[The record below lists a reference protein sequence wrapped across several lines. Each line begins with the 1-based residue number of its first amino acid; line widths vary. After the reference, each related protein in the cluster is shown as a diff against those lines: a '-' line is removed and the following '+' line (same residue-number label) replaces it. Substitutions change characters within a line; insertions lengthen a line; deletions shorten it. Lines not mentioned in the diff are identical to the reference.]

1 MESNENTK
9 ILPPLLAHGM
19 GHEIACVLLTS
30 KRTLRPQQALSPL
43 SCPQFVSEKS
53 QKKNYYLLQ
62 GAEDEEEENLG
73 ARGDPSA
80 ET

>member
-1 MESNENTK
+1 
-9 ILPPLLAHGM
+9 M

-30 KRTLRPQQALSPL
+30 KRTFCPQQALSPL

-62 GAEDEEEENLG
+62 DAEDEEEENLG
-73 ARGDPSA
+73 ATGDASA